1 MIENGNALVSG
12 ILDDARKKADSIIAE
27 AKKEAEEIAK
37 DAKEE
42 ARTKVE
48 AEERTINLKLTQ
60 LQLKEESARRSVDR
74 LSEIRKLDSAFSAV
88 MDEVGK
94 RIDALAAGGGLRDYL
109 VSWIAEAAIGLDR
122 KKAKVSFS
130 PKAPVDRQMLDDA
143 EALVRKITGADVILS
158 LDEKKVGEIG
168 VIVSSEDSK
177 VSYNNLLST
186 RIRRY
191 GKDIKKIIQEEN
203 AR

>member
-27 AKKEAEEIAK
+27 ARKEAEEIAR

-48 AEERTINLKLTQ
+48 TEERNISLRLTQ

-94 RIDALAAGGGLRDYL
+94 RIDALASDGGLRDYL

-122 KKAKVSFS
+122 KKAKVAFS
-130 PKAPVDRQMLDDA
+130 QKAPVDRQMLDDA
-143 EALVRKITGADVILS
+143 QALVRKITGADVFLS
-158 LDEKKVGEIG
+158 LDEKRVGEIG

>member
-1 MIENGNALVSG
+1 MIENSNALVSG
-12 ILDDARKKADSIIAE
+12 IIDDAEKKASSIIAE
-27 AKKEAEEIAK
+27 AKKEAAQIAEQAK
-37 DAKEE
+37 DE
-42 ARTKVE
+42 ARIKVE
-48 AEERTINLKLTQ
+48 AEQRSINLRLTQ
-60 LQLKEESARRSVDR
+60 LQLKEESAKRSVDR
-74 LSEIRKLDSAFSAV
+74 LSEIRKLDSAFTAV
-88 MDEVGK
+88 MDDVGRK
-94 RIDALAAGGGLRDYL
+94 IDEMAADGGLRDYL

-130 PKAPVDRQMLDDA
+130 QKAPVDRTMLDEA
-143 EALVRKITGADVILS
+143 EGLVKKITGAEVVLS
-158 LDEKKVGEIG
+158 LDDKKVGEIG

-203 AR
+203 AK